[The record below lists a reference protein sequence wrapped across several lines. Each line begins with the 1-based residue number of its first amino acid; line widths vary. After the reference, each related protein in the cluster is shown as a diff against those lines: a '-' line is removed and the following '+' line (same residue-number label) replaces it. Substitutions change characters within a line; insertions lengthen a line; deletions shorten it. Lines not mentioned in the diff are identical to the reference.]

1 MWNLFN
7 QRRELDVEVFQKL
20 RPGDL
25 YGGEQ
30 QATRRPEYLV
40 RYLVLANASVL
51 TFFAVVLS
59 RVSAEMRAYP
69 DIYAAVWLTGV
80 GIAIAVGAWTL
91 LKLSRTGEAQA
102 LAHGTAG
109 RSASEL
115 PPAVRTLMKK
125 AAVKK
130 LLAIRIL
137 IVSALS
143 GCIGLYLGL
152 KGLFLL

>member
-7 QRRELDVEVFQKL
+7 QRRELDAEVFAKL

-25 YGGEQ
+25 FGSEQ

-59 RVSAEMRAYP
+59 RVGAELPAYP

-80 GIAIAVGAWTL
+80 GIAIAAGAWTL
-91 LKLSRTGEAQA
+91 MKLSRR
-102 LAHGTAG
+102 G
-109 RSASEL
+109 RSPGARSRHRRH
-115 PPAVRTLMKK
+115 VRPSC
-125 AAVKK
+125 
-130 LLAIRIL
+130 RRRCEP
-137 IVSALS
+137 S
-143 GCIGLYLGL
+143 
-152 KGLFLL
+152 

>member
-7 QRRELDVEVFQKL
+7 QRRELDTEVFAKL

-25 YGGEQ
+25 FGSEQ

-59 RVSAEMRAYP
+59 RVATEMPAYP
-69 DIYAAVWLTGV
+69 DIYAAVWLTAV
-80 GIAIAVGAWTL
+80 GIAIATGAWTL
-91 LKLSRTGEAQA
+91 LKLSRQGEAQA
-102 LAHGTAG
+102 LTHGTAG
-109 RSASEL
+109 MSASEL
-115 PPAVRTLMKK
+115 PPAVRALMKK